1 MSSYIIRLDDA
12 CATLNHDN
20 WNKIFTLLDEYKIK
34 AIIGVIPDNRDNDF
48 SWEYD
53 VQFWQKVK
61 R

>member
-1 MSSYIIRLDDA
+1 M
-12 CATLNHDN
+12 NHDN
-20 WNKIFTLLDEYKIK
+20 WNKIFTLLDEYNIK
-34 AIIGVIPDNRDNDF
+34 AIIGFIPDNRDKDF